1 MSNIEKLKEYLVGSD
16 GRKGYLLDDK
26 LSNGKVIMLSGAW
39 GSGKTHFW
47 KNEIEPKLDKSI
59 YISLY
64 GKTSLREIENEVLS
78 KSFLIDFSDED
89 IKNISIFG
97 NIAKNIVSIM
107 APKIG
112 EKLEETKTSLVNNCG
127 KNALQNGGLLCF
139 DDFERKSKDVDLNDL
154 FGFITQLALNFKCKI
169 VLILNSDVFEG
180 KEKKLFADLKEK
192 SVSKFFKFN
201 PNSENLFEIIF
212 NKYTLDEKHK
222 MIILNAINE
231 FGLLNARIYEN
242 ILENFQEYIEKNPVM
257 TNQEV
262 RYFVLTLINFNLLHI
277 VFKFY
282 DYSYPFLG
290 NSFKLPTF
298 FIDQKDLSV
307 NLVNSLDRQSSQNR
321 DKFKSH
327 SELIDIIKS
336 LISSEYKIINKPN
349 KETETKPTEKLTE
362 DLKIVDRYAD
372 IIWLYWRLETKLE
385 YRKDIDEKSIRQ
397 INDFIET
404 GIL

>member
-1 MSNIEKLKEYLVGSD
+1 MSNIEKLKEYLVGSE
-16 GRKGYLLDDK
+16 GYLLNDN

-47 KNEIEPKLDKSI
+47 INEIEPKLDKSI

-64 GKTSLREIENEVLS
+64 GKKSISDIENEVLS
-78 KSFLIDFSDED
+78 KSFLSDFSDED
-89 IKNISIFG
+89 IKNIATFG

-112 EKLEETKTSLVNNCG
+112 EKLEEAKTNLVNNFG

-154 FGFITQLALNFKCKI
+154 FGFITQLALTFNCKI
-169 VLILNSDVFEG
+169 VLILNSDVFDG

-222 MIILNAINE
+222 TIILNAINE

-242 ILENFQEYIEKNPVM
+242 ILENFQEYIEKNPAM

-282 DYSYPFLG
+282 DYSYPSLG
-290 NSFKLPTF
+290 NNFKLPTF

-327 SELIDIIKS
+327 SELIDILKS
-336 LISSEYKIINKPN
+336 LISSEYKTTNEPDK
-349 KETETKPTEKLTE
+349 KTETKPTEKLTE
-362 DLKIVDRYAD
+362 DLKIVDKYGD
-372 IIWLYWRLETKLE
+372 IIWSYWRLETKLE
-385 YRKDIDEKSIRQ
+385 YRKGIDEKSIRQ
-397 INDFIET
+397 MNDFIET

>member
-1 MSNIEKLKEYLVGSD
+1 MSNIGKLKEYLVGS
-16 GRKGYLLDDK
+16 KGYLLDDK
-26 LSNGKVIMLSGAW
+26 LSNGKVIMLSGTW

-47 KNEIEPKLDKSI
+47 INEIEPKLDKSI

-64 GKTSLREIENEVLS
+64 GKKSINDIENEVLS
-78 KSFLIDFSDED
+78 KSFFSDFFDED
-89 IKNISIFG
+89 IKNVSTFG
-97 NIAKNIVSIM
+97 NIAKNIVNIM

-112 EKLEETKTSLVNNCG
+112 EKLEEAKTNLVNNLG
-127 KNALQNGGLLCF
+127 KNALQNGNLLCF

-169 VLILNSDVFEG
+169 VIILNSDVFEG

-201 PNSENLFEIIF
+201 PTSENLFEIIF
-212 NKYTLDEKHK
+212 NKCILDKK
-222 MIILNAINE
+222 YKTIILNVINE

-242 ILENFQEYIEKNPVM
+242 ILENFQEYIEKNPAM

-282 DYSYPFLG
+282 DYSYQSLG
-290 NSFKLPTF
+290 DNFKLPTF
-298 FIDQKDLSV
+298 FIDQKDLPV

-321 DKFKSH
+321 NSFKVQ

-336 LISSEYKIINKPN
+336 LISSEYKTTNEPN
-349 KETETKPTEKLTE
+349 KKTETKPTEKLTE
-362 DLKIVDRYAD
+362 DLKIVDKYAD
-372 IIWLYWRLETKLE
+372 IIWSYWRLETKLE

-397 INDFIET
+397 MNDFIET

>member
-112 EKLEETKTSLVNNCG
+112 EKLEETKTSLVNNFG

-307 NLVNSLDRQSSQNR
+307 NLVNS
-321 DKFKSH
+321 
-327 SELIDIIKS
+327 
-336 LISSEYKIINKPN
+336 
-349 KETETKPTEKLTE
+349 
-362 DLKIVDRYAD
+362 
-372 IIWLYWRLETKLE
+372 
-385 YRKDIDEKSIRQ
+385 
-397 INDFIET
+397 
-404 GIL
+404 